1 MMDSF
6 KMINRENNM
15 QQPDARLHQ
24 QISFIKSTIR
34 IIGYCLIPFNII
46 AASAVLVFSELLGI
60 VEELV

>member
-1 MMDSF
+1 
-6 KMINRENNM
+6 M